1 MTPAFYSRPI
11 MTNYC
16 HYKFKIK
23 VSHSE
28 KVPLGGP
35 KILLIYHTTWTS
47 TIITHNST
55 QLPTKIVPITQLPKI
70 TQNYQY
76 HSRISILPGILL
88 VIPRTI
94 LLVQGITQIA
104 LQLLIISIIRTFTQ
118 SLLLRD
124 TIPGILTLS
133 GDVRL

>member
-1 MTPAFYSRPI
+1 MTTAFYSRPI
-11 MTNYC
+11 TTNYC

-28 KVPLGGP
+28 KLPLGGL
-35 KILLIYHTTWTS
+35 KNTSYLHTTRTS

-55 QLPTKIVPITQLPKI
+55 QLPTKIVPITQLPRI

-76 HSRISILPGILL
+76 HSRISILLGILL

-94 LLVQGITQIA
+94 LLVQGIMQIA
-104 LQLLIISIIRTFTQ
+104 LQLLIISTIRTFTQ

-133 GDVRL
+133 EDVRL

>member
-1 MTPAFYSRPI
+1 MTTAFYSRPI
-11 MTNYC
+11 TTNDC

-28 KVPLGGP
+28 KS
-35 KILLIYHTTWTS
+35 TTRRSQNTS
-47 TIITHNST
+47 YLPYNLDLDNNYPQQYSITHKNS
-55 QLPTKIVPITQLPKI
+55 PNNPI

-76 HSRISILPGILL
+76 HPRISILLGILL

-94 LLVQGITQIA
+94 LLVQGIMQIA
-104 LQLLIISIIRTFTQ
+104 LQLLIISTIRAFTQ